1 MTTIYKNFTE
11 ALKQLFTG
19 DKIVAE
25 VGPGIYI
32 YSAISTLQYI
42 KPEFCIAI
50 DGARSFD
57 DCWQNFTQIG
67 GLEEYLNR
75 IKEYFGNVPENL
87 LSLNSLSHSLPLKS
101 KSVDNILFIKTL
113 WKLTDGALNSWD
125 KIKNS
130 IIDKY
135 SKMGISYLS
144 EKEYKQLSILTYELL
159 VLDEARRVGRKGI
172 AIIPESESIEE
183 EMIKDLKIY
192 SEIIGDE
199 FSISKVESP
208 TWTIKRNEKEV
219 EIGHWQDNSSHSLI
233 YFYINDSKPISRDEL
248 IEYLRRSKYNLCE
261 SKSFKDLCHRLFL
274 SW

>member
-11 ALKQLFTG
+11 ALKQLFTE
-19 DKIVAE
+19 DEIVAE

-32 YSAISTLQYI
+32 YPTISIFQYI
-42 KPEFCIAI
+42 NPKFYIAI
-50 DGARSFD
+50 DGATSFE
-57 DCWQNFTQIG
+57 DCWQNFNQIG
-67 GLEEYLNR
+67 GLEEYLKR
-75 IKEYFGNVPENL
+75 IKEYLGNIPTNL
-87 LSLNSLSHSLPLKS
+87 LSVCSFPHLLPLKS
-101 KSVDNILFIKTL
+101 KSVDSILFVKTL
-113 WKLTDGALNSWD
+113 WKLTDGTLNSWD
-125 KIKNS
+125 KMKNS

-135 SKMGISYLS
+135 SKMGISYLN

-159 VLDEARRVGRKGI
+159 VLEEARRVGRKGI

-208 TWTIKRNEKEV
+208 TWTIKRNEKEE
-219 EIGHWQDNSSHSLI
+219 EIGHWQENSSRSII
-233 YFYINDSKPISRDEL
+233 YFYMNGSKPISRDEL

-261 SKSFKDLCHRLFL
+261 SKYFGDLCYRLF
-274 SW
+274 

>member
-11 ALKQLFTG
+11 ALKQLFNE
-19 DKIVAE
+19 DEIVAE

-32 YSAISTLQYI
+32 YPTISILQYI
-42 KPEFCIAI
+42 NPKFYIAI
-50 DGARSFD
+50 DGATSFD
-57 DCWQNFTQIG
+57 HCWQRFSQIG
-67 GLEEYLNR
+67 GLEEYLKR

-87 LSLNSLSHSLPLKS
+87 LSLSSLSHSLPLKS
-101 KSVDNILFIKTL
+101 KSIDNILFVKTL
-113 WKLTDGALNSWD
+113 WKLTDGALNSWN
-125 KIKNS
+125 KVKNS

-135 SKMGISYLS
+135 SKMGISYLN
-144 EKEYKQLSILTYELL
+144 EKEYKQLSILIYELL
-159 VLDEARRVGRKGI
+159 VLEEARRVGRKGI

-192 SEIIGDE
+192 SEIISDE

-219 EIGHWQDNSSHSLI
+219 EIGHWQDNSSHSII
-233 YFYINDSKPISRDEL
+233 YFYMNGSKPISRDEL

-261 SKSFKDLCHRLFL
+261 SKYFRDLCYRLF
-274 SW
+274 

>member
-11 ALKQLFTG
+11 ALKQLFTEYE
-19 DKIVAE
+19 IVAE

-32 YSAISTLQYI
+32 YPTISILQYI
-42 KPEFCIAI
+42 NPKFYIAI
-50 DGARSFD
+50 DGATSFD
-57 DCWQNFTQIG
+57 HCWQRFSQIG
-67 GLEEYLNR
+67 GIKEYLKR
-75 IKEYFGNVPENL
+75 IKEYFGNFPENL
-87 LSLNSLSHSLPLKS
+87 ISLNSLSHSLPLKS
-101 KSVDNILFIKTL
+101 KSIDNILFIKTL
-113 WKLTDGALNSWD
+113 WKLTDGALNIWD

-130 IIDKY
+130 IIDNY
-135 SKMGISYLS
+135 SRMGISHLN
-144 EKEYKQLSILTYELL
+144 EKEYKQLSILTYDLL
-159 VLDEARRVGRKGI
+159 VLEEARKVGRKGI

-208 TWTIKRNEKEV
+208 TWTIKRNGKEV
-219 EIGHWQDNSSHSLI
+219 EIGHWQDNSSRSLI
-233 YFYINDSKPISRDEL
+233 YFYINNSKPISRDEL

-261 SKSFKDLCHRLFL
+261 SKSFRDLCHRLFL